1 MAGSQPNLSEAG
13 MAASAFELPEDKRD
27 NKRSRL
33 LLTAQMECSAGII
46 EVHLLNIS
54 HTGAKLDAA
63 TPPARDERVVLVH
76 DKLRADGRV
85 AWVEET
91 RFGVAFDTPIDEHF
105 LARHNQ
111 TPRPA

>member
-1 MAGSQPNLSEAG
+1 

-54 HTGAKLDAA
+54 HSGAKLDSA
-63 TPPARDERVVLVH
+63 TPPGRDEHVVLVH
-76 DKLRADGRV
+76 EDLRVNGRV
-85 AWVEET
+85 AWVEEN
-91 RFGVAFDTPIDEHF
+91 RFGIAFDTPIDERF
-105 LARHNQ
+105 LIRRSQQHISS
-111 TPRPA
+111 

>member
-1 MAGSQPNLSEAG
+1 

-33 LLTAQMECSAGII
+33 LLTAQMECSTGII

-54 HTGAKLDAA
+54 HTGAKLDAT
-63 TPPARDERVVLVH
+63 TPPACDEHVVLVH
-76 DKLRADGRV
+76 DDLRVGGRV

-91 RFGVAFDTPIDEHF
+91 RFGVAFDAPIDEHH
-105 LARHNQ
+105 LLRRSQAHLS
-111 TPRPA
+111 A